1 MKEIMDAV
9 TDTFSIFGP
18 NTSKVL
24 MFHLENQFGL
34 KPEDIPGK
42 PEHFHAIL
50 QQLFG
55 NYASSL
61 ELAICKQ
68 VRSSNPSHNSEFVRF
83 LERQALQEV
92 KAA

>member
-34 KPEDIPGK
+34 KPEDIPNR
-42 PEHFHAIL
+42 PQDFHAIL

-55 NYASSL
+55 NYAASL

-68 VRSSNPSHNSEFVRF
+68 IRSSDRSHSSEFVRF
-83 LERQALQEV
+83 LENNALQEV
-92 KAA
+92 KVA